1 MESDNIERLL
11 GKYFD
16 ATTTVAEEQRLR
28 TYFSQEEVAPH
39 LQQYSSIFAYFSTA
53 REERYTGQ
61 VPLTTRKSYSKWI
74 SVAAV
79 AVLIFGIYFGNKQY
93 QEQQQAQFAY
103 NQTKEALRLL
113 AENLDR
119 GTEKVAYLNE
129 FEVTKQKI
137 YNNN

>member
-1 MESDNIERLL
+1 MELDNIDRLL
-11 GKYFD
+11 EKYFE
-16 ATTTVAEEQRLR
+16 ATTTVAEEQTLR
-28 TYFSQEEVAPH
+28 AYFSQDEVAPH
-39 LQQYSSIFAYFSTA
+39 LQQYSAMFTYFSA
-53 REERYTGQ
+53 AKNERFTGQ
-61 VPLTTRKSYSKWI
+61 VPLKARKNLSKWI

-79 AVLIFGIYFGNKQY
+79 AVLFFGIYLGKDY

-129 FEVTKQKI
+129 FEMTKQKI

>member
-1 MESDNIERLL
+1 MELDNIEKLL
-11 GKYFD
+11 EKYFE
-16 ATTTVAEEQRLR
+16 AATTVAEEQTLR
-28 TYFSQEEVAPH
+28 AYFEGDEVAPH
-39 LQQYSSIFAYFSTA
+39 LQQYGPMFGYFSKA
-53 REERYTGQ
+53 RNERFTGQ
-61 VPLTTRKSYSKWI
+61 IPLTTRKNLSRWI

-79 AVLIFGIYFGNKQY
+79 AVLIFGIYLGKNY
-93 QEQQQAQFAY
+93 QEQQKAEYAY

-137 YNNN
+137 LNNE

>member
-1 MESDNIERLL
+1 MELDNIEKLL
-11 GKYFD
+11 EKYFE
-16 ATTTVAEEQRLR
+16 ATATVAEERVLR
-28 TYFSQEEVAPH
+28 DYFSADGVAPH
-39 LQQYSSIFAYFSTA
+39 LQKYSGMFAYYSTA
-53 REERYTGQ
+53 RTERYTGQ
-61 VPLTTRKSYSKWI
+61 VPLKTRKNLSRWI

-79 AVLIFGIYFGNKQY
+79 GLLLFGIYLGKGY
-93 QEQQQAQFAY
+93 QEQKEAEFAY

-129 FEVTKQKI
+129 FETTKQKI